1 MPGARVGV
9 PCKQYFGVTFLFLS
23 CFLLKRNIRNKIVE
37 IKEPNRYM
45 VAKDDLKNRD
55 HTLINM
61 YMHIFTL
68 TKCKLARWK
77 ACHGCVYQ

>member
-1 MPGARVGV
+1 MLGARVGV

-55 HTLINM
+55 HNA
-61 YMHIFTL
+61 YKHVHAHIHTY
-68 TKCKLARWK
+68 KM
-77 ACHGCVYQ
+77 